1 LLAGGMA
8 QREIARHLRI
18 NRKTVARY
26 LKRLG
31 YAARQK
37 NLEALQTIS
46 GISAVVFDDMEGFE
60 HTKCKPLSITVAVVE
75 NTRQII
81 CAEVTQM
88 PAKGLLARIA
98 RKKYGPR
105 DDHRKY
111 GLARMAR
118 QIKKTN
124 LAISKLK
131 SDRCPRYP
139 ASINKEFP
147 DVQHETFLSRRACVV
162 GQGELKKG
170 GNDPLFYLNHN
181 CAMIRDRIKRLSRR
195 TWCTTKDPRR
205 LQNLLDIFIQ
215 SHNQRLAKLRPSKGW
230 NHTV

>member
-1 LLAGGMA
+1 VSYYSKVPRLIPTIRQLLAGGVS
-8 QREIARHLRI
+8 QREIARHLCI

-37 NLEALQTIS
+37 NLEKLKDIS
-46 GISAVVFDDMEGFE
+46 GVSAVVFDDMEGFE

-75 NTRQII
+75 ATREII
-81 CAEVTQM
+81 CAEVSQM
-88 PAKGLLARIA
+88 PAKGRLARIA

-105 DDHRKY
+105 ADHRKH
-111 GLARMAR
+111 GLARMTR
-118 QIKKTN
+118 QIKKTS
-124 LAISKLK
+124 LSISKFK
-131 SDRCPRYP
+131 SDKCPRYP
-139 ASINKEFP
+139 AAVKAEFP
-147 DVQHETFLSRRACVV
+147 EIQHEVFLSRRACVV

-195 TWCTTKDPRR
+195 TWCTYMVPPK
-205 LQNLLDIFIQ
+205 LQLQI
-215 SHNQRLAKLRPSKGW
+215 A
-230 NHTV
+230 